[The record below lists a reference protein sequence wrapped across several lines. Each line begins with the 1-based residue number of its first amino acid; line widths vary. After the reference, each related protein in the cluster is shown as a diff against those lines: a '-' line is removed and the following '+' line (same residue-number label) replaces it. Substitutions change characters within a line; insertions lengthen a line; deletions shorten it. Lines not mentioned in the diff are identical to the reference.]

1 MKSVEDNFEEFLH
14 AFNVLHDVIA
24 KKVNKRPETNFGEL
38 LGTASKQKD
47 KVIETYYDQINFY
60 REFRNLLTHNT
71 IRNEA
76 IAQPSDALID
86 EIKGVTEKIRYNKK
100 VKDLFLRKVLTIDED
115 DMLEDVLE
123 LVKKESYT
131 QYPVFNGNT
140 LVGIIT
146 SVGITNYL
154 ARHIDEDIISIKET
168 SIKELLE
175 VEEEQDFYEVVS
187 KNRSIFD
194 IEELFTKRIKEG
206 RTAYVLLV
214 SKNEKI
220 TSKNDL
226 VGIITPWD
234 IPKLVANK

>member
-1 MKSVEDNFEEFLH
+1 
-14 AFNVLHDVIA
+14 
-24 KKVNKRPETNFGEL
+24 
-38 LGTASKQKD
+38 
-47 KVIETYYDQINFY
+47 
-60 REFRNLLTHNT
+60 EFRNLLTHNT

-175 VEEEQDFYEVVS
+175 VEE
-187 KNRSIFD
+187 
-194 IEELFTKRIKEG
+194 
-206 RTAYVLLV
+206 
-214 SKNEKI
+214 
-220 TSKNDL
+220 
-226 VGIITPWD
+226 
-234 IPKLVANK
+234 